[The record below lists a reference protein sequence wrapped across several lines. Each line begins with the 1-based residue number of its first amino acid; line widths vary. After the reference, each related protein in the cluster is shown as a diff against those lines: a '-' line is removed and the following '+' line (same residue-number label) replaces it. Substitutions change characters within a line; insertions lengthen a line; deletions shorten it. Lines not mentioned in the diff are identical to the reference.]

1 MSEIACNFCFGIPF
15 LFSDLLFSSQQ
26 RPVSIDLPTSNID
39 LGPHLTLEYPY
50 YPQGLTQKM
59 YIIKGRTCIVFAG
72 REDEIKEFLTE
83 FKVRCSYFTGDV
95 PLDRITE
102 FMDEYPF
109 PQKFARSALFL
120 LHATGSHRDQKV
132 HFGLFNV
139 PKGTHLVD
147 PTTFD
152 IEPGVWNVLDSPTFG
167 KVYAA
172 ASGTK
177 RYLNLINQFPNL
189 QTTAEKGSLDYAI
202 QANGLIAA
210 QLLTLEK
217 VALYTLNH
225 LWGGGF
231 EVGYFDGEVFQKFT
245 NIAYIVNHGQF
256 DPSGDVGI
264 PVPRAVMFYRYV
276 GDLLHIT
283 AIEIIHGEAYTGPD
297 VVKFTARADQ
307 IVVRPFLVPPVDFD
321 RHQRPPEVDLS
332 FKTNLVGMGYSL
344 VTPDNGI
351 FNPAFFKWGPQVYV
365 EYNHEDKIEIY
376 IHPGYIGEIRSG
388 AKATFPRLTNGQ
400 Q

>member
-1 MSEIACNFCFGIPF
+1 MSEIACNFCFGVPF
-15 LFSDLLFSSQQ
+15 LFSDLLFSTQQ
-26 RPVSIDLPTSNID
+26 QPASVNLPTSHLD
-39 LGPHLTLEYPY
+39 LTPHLTLEYPF
-50 YPQGLTQKM
+50 YPQGLAQKM
-59 YIIKGRTCIVFAG
+59 YIIKEKTCVVFAG

-83 FKVRCSYFTGDV
+83 LKVRCSYFKGDV

-109 PQKFARSALFL
+109 QQKFVRSALFL
-120 LHATGSHRDQKV
+120 LHVTGSHLDKKI

-147 PTTFD
+147 PATFD
-152 IEPGVWNVLDSPTFG
+152 IEPSVWNVLDSPTFG

-172 ASGTK
+172 ASGAL
-177 RYLNLINQFPNL
+177 RYLNLINQFPVL
-189 QTTAEKGSLDYAI
+189 QTTAEKGTLDYAV

-217 VALYTLNH
+217 VALYTVNH

-231 EVGYFDGEVFQKFT
+231 EVGYFDGVVFQKFN

-256 DPSGDVGI
+256 DPSGDVGM

-276 GDLLHIT
+276 GELLHIT
-283 AIEIIHGEAYTGPD
+283 ALEIMHGETYIGPD

-307 IVVRPFLVPPVDFD
+307 IGVRPFLVPPVDFD

-365 EYNHEDKIEIY
+365 EYNHGDKIEIY
-376 IHPGYIGEIRSG
+376 IHPGYIEAIRSG
-388 AKATFPRLTNGQ
+388 ARATFPRLMGDPQ
-400 Q
+400 